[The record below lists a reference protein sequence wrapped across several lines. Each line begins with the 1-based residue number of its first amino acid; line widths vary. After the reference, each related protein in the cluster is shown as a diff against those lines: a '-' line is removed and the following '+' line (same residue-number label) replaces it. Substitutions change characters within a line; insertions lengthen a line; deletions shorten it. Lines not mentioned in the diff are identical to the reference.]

1 MKTISKFALV
11 LLLITTTIGCKNNT
25 SPEAE
30 AETAQDT
37 TAQMLSETP
46 PPAET
51 KPGFATLSF
60 KMDGTLI
67 EGTAPSVMAI
77 YVPAK
82 KEVNIRAST
91 PKGLFAIII
100 DKVEG
105 TGTYTIK
112 GTSSNGGG
120 LMMTDKMYEVKKS
133 GTPFTVTI
141 DTVEDITAV
150 SAPEAK
156 AIRGTFEGKIMD
168 DDGNTIMIT
177 EGKFSS
183 Q

>member
-1 MKTISKFALV
+1 MKTTSKFALAI
-11 LLLITTTIGCKNNT
+11 LLFTATIACKNNATTEEESET
-25 SPEAE
+25 SE
-30 AETAQDT
+30 DT

-46 PPAET
+46 TPAET
-51 KPGFATLSF
+51 KPGFASLSF
-60 KMDGTLI
+60 KMDGTLV
-67 EGTAPSVMAI
+67 EGTVPSVMAI
-77 YVPAK
+77 YNPVK
-82 KEVNIRAST
+82 QEVNIRGNT
-91 PKGLFAIII
+91 PKGLFAVII

-112 GTSSNGGG
+112 GTSNNGAG
-120 LMMTDKMYEVKKS
+120 LMMTSKMYEVKKS

-141 DTVEDITAV
+141 DTVEDIEAIN
-150 SAPEAK
+150 APEAK

-168 DDGNTIMIT
+168 EEGNTIMIT